1 MKRLTKNLLML
12 GLSVAAQCAIAL
24 DISWQPRFNTG
35 AMYYK
40 YKQNASVESDVALTE
55 PGISVSELTLNDTLP
70 YVGGGIS
77 LFMNRFFVDL
87 DIRYAFNGQAQ
98 SDVRASVPVDDIGG
112 ALSQPSTVV
121 NSAGKLDIDFDRTEL
136 AVSLGYQ
143 ASEHF
148 FVYAGYKQ
156 AEAAFD
162 IDVRGEQVALQPNAL
177 VDPRLTGS
185 FVARSD
191 YKLNYNGPFLGA
203 AFRQVVETKYL
214 KGVVLGN
221 TALAFLNGDTSL
233 KVNNY
238 TLTNLN
244 GAQIPLE
251 VFGVGVTPL
260 GGDRDGSTVGISLG
274 LVWTGSTPVRDLT
287 YSVGVNGYRYDF
299 DSKEAQ
305 DFVESVVRFDVALAY
320 LFDI

>member
-1 MKRLTKNLLML
+1 
-12 GLSVAAQCAIAL
+12 
-24 DISWQPRFNTG
+24 
-35 AMYYK
+35 
-40 YKQNASVESDVALTE
+40 
-55 PGISVSELTLNDTLP
+55 
-70 YVGGGIS
+70 
-77 LFMNRFFVDL
+77 
-87 DIRYAFNGQAQ
+87 
-98 SDVRASVPVDDIGG
+98 
-112 ALSQPSTVV
+112 
-121 NSAGKLDIDFDRTEL
+121 
-136 AVSLGYQ
+136 
-143 ASEHF
+143 
-148 FVYAGYKQ
+148 
-156 AEAAFD
+156 
-162 IDVRGEQVALQPNAL
+162 
-177 VDPRLTGS
+177 
-185 FVARSD
+185 
-191 YKLNYNGPFLGA
+191 
-203 AFRQVVETKYL
+203 
-214 KGVVLGN
+214 VLGN

-299 DSKEAQ
+299 DSKKAQ